1 MKERDFRKSK
11 NYYLTLT
18 IGGGLVLLI
27 DFDFLLITLIVL
39 EFEIVDYIN
48 SFRVSN
54 AYYIV
59 EKSSLWSINFS

>member
-27 DFDFLLITLIVL
+27 DFDF
-39 EFEIVDYIN
+39 EIVDYID
-48 SFRVSN
+48 SFRV
-54 AYYIV
+54 
-59 EKSSLWSINFS
+59 